1 MSDFQ
6 GIGELDSDLET
17 LDGSLTTV
25 TKMTAGFGSELNR
38 LTQAFGATERNA
50 SALETSLSAGVR
62 KAINGLAFDGYKLRD
77 SLHVVGQALI
87 DTAFNAAVKPLSNHL
102 GGLLAGGLGTA
113 FSPVLPFADGAGFSQ
128 GRVMPFASGGIV
140 SGPTLF
146 PMRGGQGLMG
156 EAGPEAIMP
165 LARGADGKLGVR
177 SNSMSH
183 VSVVMNISTPD
194 VAGFQRS
201 ESQIAARLSQTL
213 SRGQRNR

>member
-1 MSDFQ
+1 MTDFQ
-6 GIGELDSDLET
+6 GVGDLNSDLET
-17 LDGSLTTV
+17 LDGALTTV
-25 TKMTAGFGSELNR
+25 AKMTAGFGSELNR

-50 SALETSLSAGVR
+50 SAFETSLSSGVR
-62 KAINGLAFDGYKLRD
+62 KAINGVAFDGYKLRD
-77 SLHVVGQALI
+77 SLDVVGQALI
-87 DTAFNAAVKPLSNHL
+87 DSAFNAAIKPISNHL

-113 FSPVLPFADGAGFSQ
+113 FSAVLPVAEGAGFSQ

-177 SNSMSH
+177 SNSMSQ

-201 ESQIAARLSQTL
+201 ESQIAARFSRALSQ
-213 SRGQRNR
+213 GQRNR